1 MKNNKMARKIICC
14 QICNSKKIRNIMFF
28 GFIPPVNN
36 MDSIGLINSENFN
49 FPLNLV
55 KCDSCHHVQID
66 TIVEKKVL
74 FPFTYPYLS
83 GTTKILKENFLD
95 LYSECNQI
103 LSLKKDDLV
112 LDIGSNDGTLLDSF
126 KKNGLFTLGVEP
138 SQAGQIANENGIETI
153 IDYFNEETVKNI
165 LINHKKPRVITATNV
180 FAHIEKP
187 NYLIKL
193 IKKIMDKN
201 SVFVTE
207 SHYLISL
214 IKTLQYDTI
223 YHEHLRYYHL
233 LALDKLFRLNDLE
246 IFHAKKIP
254 THGGS
259 IRVFVSQ
266 KGLFEKTSNLKKIF
280 EEEKISGVDSHS
292 YYEEFSDKVIKSKF
306 KLLKLLISLKQ
317 KKKIIFGIGA
327 PSRATTLINF
337 TGIDENILSY
347 ILEVKNSNK
356 LNKYLPGTLIPVVN
370 EDIMKK
376 IKPDYLLILS
386 WHIKD
391 ELMKIFRKKGFK
403 GKFIVPLP
411 DPKLI

>member
-36 MDSIGLINSENFN
+36 MDSIGSINSEIFN

-95 LYSECNQI
+95 LYNECNQM

-153 IDYFNEETVKNI
+153 IDYFNEETVKKI
-165 LINHKKPRVITATNV
+165 LINHKRPRVITATNV
-180 FAHIEKP
+180 FAHIEEP
-187 NYLIKL
+187 NSLIKL

-233 LALDKLFRLNDLE
+233 SALDKLFRLNDLE

-266 KGLFEKTSNLKKIF
+266 KGLLKKTSNLKKIL
-280 EEEKISGVDSHS
+280 EEEKISGVNSRA
-292 YYEEFSDKVIKSKF
+292 YYEEFCDKVIKSKF
-306 KLLKLLISLKQ
+306 KLLKLLINLKQ
-317 KKKIIFGIGA
+317 KKK
-327 PSRATTLINF
+327 
-337 TGIDENILSY
+337 
-347 ILEVKNSNK
+347 
-356 LNKYLPGTLIPVVN
+356 
-370 EDIMKK
+370 
-376 IKPDYLLILS
+376 
-386 WHIKD
+386 
-391 ELMKIFRKKGFK
+391 
-403 GKFIVPLP
+403 
-411 DPKLI
+411 